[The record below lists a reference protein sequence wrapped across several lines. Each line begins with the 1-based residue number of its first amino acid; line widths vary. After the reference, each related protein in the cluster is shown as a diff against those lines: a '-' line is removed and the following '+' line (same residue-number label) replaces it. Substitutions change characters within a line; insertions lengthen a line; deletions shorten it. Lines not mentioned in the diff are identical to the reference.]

1 MATFRVNKNS
11 NYTVMSNTH
20 LREREM
26 SLKAKGLLSM
36 MLSLPEDWDYS
47 VDGLCAICKESQSAI
62 KSTLDELKTFG
73 YLVVIKRMPNETKS
87 GRFEYEYNIYETPQ
101 KVVQK
106 QPHEKQGVE
115 KQGIENQ
122 PLEFQP
128 LENPPQ
134 LNIYKSNTKELNTD
148 DKRKRDKT
156 PPSYEQ
162 VAALFARTCPSF
174 PTPEHFTV
182 VRGIAVSD
190 LLKTYSMD
198 QIGQAFKMAE
208 ASSFLKGTNERGWC
222 ASFDWLCNP
231 ANMAKVLE
239 GNFKDRP
246 GKEVVSGYQSSF
258 DVNEMFEN
266 NVRRTFGEDFD
277 ISRPDWI
284 N

>member
-20 LREREM
+20 LRERGM

-47 VDGLCAICKESQSAI
+47 VDGLCAICKENQSAI

-101 KVVQK
+101 RQTY
-106 QPHEKQGVE
+106 EKQRVE

-148 DKRKRDKT
+148 DKKERDKA
-156 PPSYEQ
+156 PPTYEQ
-162 VAALFARTCPSF
+162 VVTLYAMTCPSL
-174 PTPEHFTV
+174 PPVEIITV
-182 VRGIAVSD
+182 NRQIGASE
-190 LLKTYSMD
+190 LLKRYSME
-198 QIGQAFKMAE
+198 QIRRAFEMAE
-208 ASSFLKGTNERGWC
+208 SSSFLKGKNERGWV
-222 ASFDWLCNP
+222 ASFDWLINDD
-231 ANMAKVLE
+231 NMAKVLE

-258 DVNEMFEN
+258 DADEFFASA
-266 NVRRTFGEDFD
+266 VRRSLGDDF
-277 ISRPDWI
+277 
-284 N
+284 